1 MAAVTSLSFS
11 ALGQSSERKVPVPT
25 TRSFASAF
33 EAFRFRANF
42 YAVGVRS
49 SSSSSSSRMVVQCM
63 SSVTG
68 ENFLNRLRFVD
79 FVMCLIAEETEEEK
93 EI

>member
-49 SSSSSSSRMVVQCM
+49 SSSSSRMVVQCM

>member
-1 MAAVTSLSFS
+1 MAAVASLSFS
-11 ALGQSSERKVPVPT
+11 ALGQSSERKVPAPT

-49 SSSSSSSRMVVQCM
+49 SRRSSRMVVQCM

-68 ENFLNRLRFVD
+68 ENLLNR
-79 FVMCLIAEETEEEK
+79 
-93 EI
+93 